1 MSKFT
6 KWGQLFECKTLTGNQ
21 RVILG
26 IILNLHNIE
35 EWDFTPL
42 SVLEERS
49 GIGTTALKENISKLT
64 NLGLIEK
71 KPNYNRKKSGKAPN
85 DYIPNYEIIYNLL
98 NSQMV
103 GKRPFKD
110 NEYGQNEYD
119 DNQMVGKRPFK
130 WSENDYSNGRKTT
143 IRIKEEKI
151 EKKKEIYKEKEKR
164 KVITKDTSNLQVL
177 PDNENNNKNLNKM
190 ITNNPSNGNPNNN
203 SHCFFDS
210 VSGCDSPK
218 TLQIQ
223 ASGRHN
229 TNEARPTT
237 AGQNE
242 NLNTHRDGQKL
253 KETTEIAH
261 RDVIGA
267 QMDNYP
273 TTTEKTQQ
281 EANKWANRKC
291 DNPND
296 GGHIPIDQLE
306 DIYNG
311 GQTIPKPQSKA
322 TATPTDNK
330 IRYISIA
337 EWKETML
344 NIQTKIET
352 NRKLDQTD
360 LHALL
365 EGSDDPFRVVDTLK
379 TLKMLL
385 RNYVRLAC
393 YWRFLDECEIT
404 IPTIRSEKQRKYAKD
419 LLSECDKYYDHYN
432 DVFKKAC

>member
-1 MSKFT
+1 MSNKFT

-237 AGQNE
+237 
-242 NLNTHRDGQKL
+242 
-253 KETTEIAH
+253 
-261 RDVIGA
+261 
-267 QMDNYP
+267 
-273 TTTEKTQQ
+273 EKTQQ

-379 TLKMLL
+379 TRKLLL